1 MTTWFYIQRIYN
13 KDFLTTM
20 TYQRRTI

>member
-1 MTTWFYIQRIYN
+1 MTTWFLNYGLTR
-13 KDFLTTM
+13 DFLTTM

>member
-1 MTTWFYIQRIYN
+1 MTIWFLYN
-13 KDFLTTM
+13 GLTKDFLTTM

>member
-1 MTTWFYIQRIYN
+1 LFLNNGLT

-20 TYQRRTI
+20 TYQRKTI